1 MRCGR
6 EPQLKLETSTVCR
19 RVMPFSLARA
29 AQPKRGTK
37 RPLPRAAD
45 ILLSAER
52 RYVTAPPVVA
62 AKLSGKVLLIGVDIE
77 THDWS
82 TGRSTN
88 VRGSI
93 GQFGHYNLC
102 TPCDIEEPRIVQ
114 IGWAIRGSGD
124 RKTVVTERL
133 VRPDGFRVSAKATSF
148 HGITHACA
156 ADEGVPLPH
165 ALAELMRDALEV
177 SGQGGRL
184 VCHQLEFDAGIIAR
198 ELSRCKMA
206 EASKL
211 WGDIA
216 RAGICTMD
224 PQIGSWVKQSFHD
237 DREGTKTYSLK
248 ELVRLL
254 VPERKDLLGKHHTAA
269 ADACMVL
276 EVAFALHESTLPPA
290 DALDEEQG
298 MTATEER
305 PREAR
310 DLAGEACARG
320 GRCDT

>member
-1 MRCGR
+1 
-6 EPQLKLETSTVCR
+6 
-19 RVMPFSLARA
+19 MPFSVARA

-37 RPLPRAAD
+37 RPFPRAAD
-45 ILLSAER
+45 IHFSAER
-52 RYVTAPPVVA
+52 RYVTAPPVVFS
-62 AKLSGKVLLIGVDIE
+62 KLSGEVLLIGVDIE

-88 VRGSI
+88 VTGST

-114 IGWAIRGSGD
+114 IGWAVRGSGD
-124 RKTVVTERL
+124 RKTVFTERL
-133 VRPDGFRVSAKATSF
+133 VRPDGFRVSEKSTAF

-156 ADEGVPLPH
+156 AEEGVPLPH

-177 SGQGGRL
+177 SRQGGRL
-184 VCHQLEFDAGIIAR
+184 VCHHLEFDAGIIAR

-216 RAGICTMD
+216 RVGICTMD
-224 PQIGSWVKQSFHD
+224 PQIGNWVKQSFND
-237 DREGTKTYSLK
+237 NRKRSKIYSLK

-276 EVAFALHESTLPPA
+276 EVAFALHESTLPPP

-305 PREAR
+305 LWKAR

>member
-1 MRCGR
+1 
-6 EPQLKLETSTVCR
+6 
-19 RVMPFSLARA
+19 MPFSVARA

-37 RPLPRAAD
+37 RPFPRAAD
-45 ILLSAER
+45 IHFSAER
-52 RYVTAPPVVA
+52 RYVTAPPVVFS
-62 AKLSGKVLLIGVDIE
+62 KLSGEVLLIGVDIE

-88 VRGSI
+88 VTGST

-114 IGWAIRGSGD
+114 IGWAVRASGD
-124 RKTVVTERL
+124 RKTAVTERL
-133 VRPDGFRVSAKATSF
+133 VRPNGFRVSDKATAF
-148 HGITHACA
+148 HGITHARA
-156 ADEGVPLPH
+156 AEGGVPLAD
-165 ALAELMRDALEV
+165 ALADLMRDVLEV

-211 WGDIA
+211 WADIA

-224 PQIGSWVKQSFHD
+224 PHIGNWVRQSFND
-237 DREGTKTYSLK
+237 DREGTKMYNLK

-276 EVAFALHESTLPPA
+276 EVAFALHESTLPPP

-305 PREAR
+305 LWKAR

>member
-1 MRCGR
+1 
-6 EPQLKLETSTVCR
+6 
-19 RVMPFSLARA
+19 MPFSVARA
-29 AQPKRGTK
+29 AQPKEGTK
-37 RPLPRAAD
+37 RPSPRAAD

-52 RYVTAPPVVA
+52 RYVTAPLVVA

-82 TGRSTN
+82 ARPSTN

-114 IGWAIRGSGD
+114 IGWAVRGSGD
-124 RKTVVTERL
+124 RETVVTERL
-133 VRPDGFRVSAKATSF
+133 VRPDGFRVSEKATSF

-156 ADEGVPLPH
+156 AEEGVSLPH

-177 SGQGGRL
+177 SGRGGQL
-184 VCHQLEFDAGIIAR
+184 VCHQLELDAGIIAR

-211 WGDIA
+211 WGGIA

-224 PQIGSWVKQSFHD
+224 PQIGSWVRQSCND
-237 DREGTKTYSLK
+237 DREGTKMYSLK

-276 EVAFALHESTLPPA
+276 DVAFALHESTLPSP
-290 DALDEEQG
+290 DTLDEEQG
-298 MTATEER
+298 MTTTEER
-305 PREAR
+305 PRKAR
-310 DLAGEACARG
+310 DLARGDVRAR
-320 GRCDT
+320 RPL